1 MKIFD
6 NPNVDTAFK
15 ILGGVLVFLG
25 LRKIFSQADGKKG
38 FSLYDFQK
46 LVAFLFFL
54 GGCIWIMKVESER
67 LTEHHKFDALWMA
80 LFITGLFS
88 VLGMDRVPEMLRS
101 LLELI
106 IKLKSKVTTTEKT
119 EVTQTTTASVTK
131 EKDPKCL
138 DEEVS

>member
-6 NPNVDTAFK
+6 NPNVDTGFK
-15 ILGGVLVFLG
+15 ILGGILVFFG
-25 LRKIFSQADGKKG
+25 IRKLFSQADGKKG

-46 LVAFLFFL
+46 AVAFFFFL
-54 GGCIWIMKVESER
+54 GGCVWIMKIESER

-88 VLGMDRVPEMLRS
+88 VLGMDKVPAMFHS

-106 IKLKSKVTTTEKT
+106 IKLRSKVTTTEKT
-119 EVTQTTTASVTK
+119 EVSQTTTVSATKKEEPAPVK
-131 EKDPKCL
+131 EKID
-138 DEEVS
+138 